1 MRSEIIQRRRMEQ
14 PRSLYHKDRA
24 GRQAN
29 SRGKNIKRGFHGHVE
44 TYKIAIIFACPSC
57 LLLYEA
63 IRNEEYLRAREPV
76 LQRPELLE
84 RFERLEQFAG

>member
-29 SRGKNIKRGFHGHVE
+29 SRGKKYQMRFHGHVE
-44 TYKIAIIFACPSC
+44 SHELAITFACPSC
-57 LLLYEA
+57 LLVYEA
-63 IRNEEYLRAREPV
+63 IRNEEYSRACEPG
-76 LQRPELLE
+76 LQRLELLE
-84 RFERLEQFAG
+84 RVKRL